1 MLEIQFT
8 DSIKVPCREEY
19 KPWLN
24 GGDKKKPDIKD
35 GLDDS
40 PPKTEPSQ
48 VCPCLWLVKKHFF
61 QENVYTLWS
70 FVLEFNAC
78 FSHECLMLPC

>member
-1 MLEIQFT
+1 MLDLISDYSLPMLEIQFI

-48 VCPCLWLVKKHFF
+48 VCPCLWLVTKHFF
-61 QENVYTLWS
+61 SGKCIYFMELCTRI
-70 FVLEFNAC
+70 
-78 FSHECLMLPC
+78 